1 MTPRER
7 DLVIAVNEH
16 LEAHGV
22 APTYDEL
29 REALG
34 YEHKSNIVRLL
45 TSLRAQGIATWDP
58 YKPRSIVIIADAI
71 SPIAIN
77 AASAPALKQA
87 LAQIAGVLAH
97 REGGFETFE
106 MMRNV
111 ADALL
116 RPPRAA

>member
-22 APTYDEL
+22 APTYEEL
-29 REALG
+29 RVAVG
-34 YEHKSNIVRLL
+34 YTSKSHVHRLL
-45 TSLRAQGIATWDP
+45 TSLREQGIAAWEP
-58 YKPRSIVIIADAI
+58 SKPRSIVIIADAI
-71 SPIAIN
+71 SPVAIN
-77 AASAPALKQA
+77 AASTPALKQA

-97 REGGFETFE
+97 REGGLETTE
-106 MMRNV
+106 MMRVV
-111 ADALL
+111 AAALL